1 MRFVD
6 SPVPVVRR
14 TPRELFIIGVAAAT
28 AINSQRLHHDLGNT
42 LAFAA
47 IALGFAT
54 RFFAT
59 RVIATAVAVAAAGLH
74 VAYAW
79 RSGGDASELLGVAYF
94 LGAILVLGGRALV
107 TAFDDAPWPPPR
119 NGAHGLGE
127 TGARLNFWR
136 DLPRPDRRRLA
147 FLVHGVALTLAML
160 YYVRYQL
167 VLANQAVPI
176 WLTAGLVGLAVVGL
190 LLHFG
195 RAFAAF
201 VAVVG
206 GTPLAVIVL
215 AHAPMAWSV
224 ARGEYVS
231 LAVPATARLAP
242 QLLLGAGLAAALTVA
257 AAAPWAWRLIRMSAL
272 RRS

>member
-14 TPRELFIIGVAAAT
+14 TPRELLIIGVAAAT
-28 AINSQRLHHDLGNT
+28 AITSLRLQGTGDLGNA

-79 RSGGDASELLGVAYF
+79 RSGGHASELLGIAYF
-94 LGAILVLGGRALV
+94 LAAILLLGGPALV
-107 TAFDDAPWPPPR
+107 TAFDDKASR
-119 NGAHGLGE
+119 M
-127 TGARLNFWR
+127 NFWR
-136 DLPRPDRRRLA
+136 DLPRRDRRCLA
-147 FLVHGVALTLAML
+147 LLVHGVALTLAML
-160 YYVRYQL
+160 YYVRYHL
-167 VLANQAVPI
+167 VLAHQAVPM
-176 WLTAGLVGLAVVGL
+176 WLTAGIAGMAVVGL
-190 LLHFG
+190 LLLFG
-195 RAFAAF
+195 RAFAAL

-206 GTPLAVIVL
+206 GTPLAVVLL

-224 ARGEYVS
+224 ACGDYVS
-231 LAVPATARLAP
+231 MAVPATARLAP
-242 QLLLGAGLAAALTVA
+242 HLLLGAGLSAAFTVA
-257 AAAPWAWRLIRMSAL
+257 AAAPWAWRLIRMSVL
-272 RRS
+272 RP